1 MLTALFRLSSLL
13 AAASA
18 EYTHLQYVGF
28 PIQTGY
34 DAFISDGGL
43 FYQDYG
49 HSGVYPGLE
58 IASTDISKRFELM
71 SEALKTVAASSV
83 IDLAPTTLK
92 VFLMPEFFFRNAI
105 GAYNMSDAGGKAA
118 VEDLARSISS
128 LLSGNEWRDW
138 VGFFGTTIGFQTSH
152 GSTSTGRGRGR
163 RGASPSPLVDTY
175 NFAMVRRGGANG
187 EQFMHFKHYISSIDF
202 LDATPGWEGTVTYPI
217 MNVSLPPSSQ
227 PQPMGHTTKRYP
239 ILDGRARTDL
249 EALAGRSVEG
259 RFEIANVSFCL
270 DICLDHAMGVCADA
284 LDAEKKAG
292 TGPGLVSIHAIVSA
306 GMKIEPKHVR
316 VPPGGSAI
324 LADGLGAGAVQSVEL
339 HNPPMGAHVHKA
351 RSDEARAAVGDAAV
365 EALARA
371 RGYAPNFVLND
382 DYPGHVS
389 HTTIEVLGV
398 RWKEKVDELYG
409 VQRYGAPKPENP
421 TPAEDGGS
429 AADEAFTLEH
439 EIQPLAFV
447 FATTPIVKV

>member
-1 MLTALFRLSSLL
+1 
-13 AAASA
+13 
-18 EYTHLQYVGF
+18 
-28 PIQTGY
+28 
-34 DAFISDGGL
+34 
-43 FYQDYG
+43 
-49 HSGVYPGLE
+49 
-58 IASTDISKRFELM
+58 
-71 SEALKTVAASSV
+71 
-83 IDLAPTTLK
+83 
-92 VFLMPEFFFRNAI
+92 
-105 GAYNMSDAGGKAA
+105 
-118 VEDLARSISS
+118 
-128 LLSGNEWRDW
+128 
-138 VGFFGTTIGFQTSH
+138 
-152 GSTSTGRGRGR
+152 
-163 RGASPSPLVDTY
+163 VDTY

-324 LADGLGAGAVQSVEL
+324 LKDRNDVAVRKLKEV
-339 HNPPMGAHVHKA
+339 
-351 RSDEARAAVGDAAV
+351 AAAKQGKRLCV
-365 EALARA
+365 
-371 RGYAPNFVLND
+371 F
-382 DYPGHVS
+382 
-389 HTTIEVLGV
+389 
-398 RWKEKVDELYG
+398 
-409 VQRYGAPKPENP
+409 YGAAHMDDFDQKLCRDYQLQPRE
-421 TPAEDGGS
+421 TIWCEAWDLREPAERN
-429 AADEAFTLEH
+429 
-439 EIQPLAFV
+439 
-447 FATTPIVKV
+447 